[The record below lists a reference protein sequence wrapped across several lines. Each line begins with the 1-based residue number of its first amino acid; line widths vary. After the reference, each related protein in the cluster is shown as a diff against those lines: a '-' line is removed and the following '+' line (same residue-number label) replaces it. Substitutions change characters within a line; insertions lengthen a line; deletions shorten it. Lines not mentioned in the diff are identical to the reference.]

1 MDASVSYFVEAN
13 SKFIIY
19 KTAFWQFLVSKSYV
33 TINVIRFNIHYM
45 KYIGGHVSAAGGAYN
60 AIERG
65 ETIGANAIQIFGA
78 SPRAWKVKPVSPED
92 AQKFKDAK
100 ASSSIEKVY
109 LHASYLVN
117 LGSPNNRIFH
127 GGITNLTAHYQIC
140 NDLGADGIMFHIG
153 SWKDTTREEGIANVI
168 KGTKQVL
175 ENVVGESMLLL
186 ENSAGGGNKI
196 GVEIEE
202 IGEIMQEIED
212 PRLGVCIDTQHAF
225 AGGQLEYTKEGIAAF
240 AERCEASFGLENIAL
255 LHVND
260 SKPEHGSLVDRH
272 ENIGDGH
279 IGIDGFKNLAA
290 HPFFGS
296 IPWVLEVPGVD
307 GDGPDAH
314 NIDIVRGIFKE

>member
-1 MDASVSYFVEAN
+1 
-13 SKFIIY
+13 
-19 KTAFWQFLVSKSYV
+19 
-33 TINVIRFNIHYM
+33 M

-65 ETIGANAIQIFGA
+65 EAIGANAIQLFGA
-78 SPRAWKVKPVSPED
+78 SPRAWTVKPLSAQD
-92 AQKFKDAK
+92 AQKFKDARA
-100 ASSSIEKVY
+100 ASTIEKVF

-127 GGITNLTAHYQIC
+127 GGVSNLTAHYQIC

-168 KGTKQVL
+168 KGINKVL
-175 ENVVGESMLLL
+175 EAVSGTSKLLL

-202 IGEIMQEIED
+202 IGKIMQEIND

-225 AGGQLEYTKEGIAAF
+225 AGGQLTYTKEGIAAF
-240 AERCEASFGLENIAL
+240 AERCEQSFGLEKIAL

-260 SKPEHGSLVDRH
+260 SKPEYGSLLDRH

-296 IPWVLEVPGVD
+296 IPWILEVPGFD
-307 GDGPDAH
+307 GDGPDAQ
-314 NIDIVRGIFKE
+314 NIQIIRSVFA